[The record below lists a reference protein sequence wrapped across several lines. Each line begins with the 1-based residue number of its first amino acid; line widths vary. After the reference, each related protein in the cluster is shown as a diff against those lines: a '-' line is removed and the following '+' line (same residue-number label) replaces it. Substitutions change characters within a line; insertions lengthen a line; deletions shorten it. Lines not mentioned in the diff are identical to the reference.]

1 MEKREFERQQAIE
14 RSIIK
19 KYEKTIWHRFI
30 GACKDYKL
38 IEAGD
43 KIAVC
48 ISGGKDSFLLAKC
61 MQQLKKHSDVPFE
74 LEFIS
79 MNPGYKPENNALIMH
94 NAQLMGIPLHV
105 FDSDI
110 FASVDNVQ
118 KNPCYLCARMRRGY
132 LYKNA
137 QMLGCN
143 KIALGHHFDDV
154 IETTLMSML
163 WGAEIKTM
171 PPKLK
176 SQNYEGMQLIRP
188 LYLVREEDII
198 SWRKYNDLTFLACAC
213 RMTERNPEKE
223 NAGARAATKRLLHT
237 LRDANPQVDVR
248 IFRSMENV
256 NLNTVLGYTKD
267 GVKHSFLEEFEQ

>member
-1 MEKREFERQQAIE
+1 MEKREFERQTAIE

-19 KYEKTIWHRFI
+19 KYEKTIWQRFI

-74 LEFIS
+74 LEFIC
-79 MNPGYKPENNALIMH
+79 MDPGYKPENRDLIIQ
-94 NAQLMGIPLHV
+94 NAQQMGIPLHV
-105 FDSDI
+105 FDSEI
-110 FASVDNVQ
+110 FASVDNID

-176 SQNYEGMQLIRP
+176 SQNYSGMQLIRP
-188 LYLVREEDII
+188 LYLVREEDVI

-213 RMTERNPEKE
+213 RMTERNPAKE
-223 NAGARAATKRLLHT
+223 NAGARAATKRLLKQ
-237 LRDANPQVDVR
+237 LRLENPQVDVR

-267 GVKHSFLEEFEQ
+267 GEKHSFLEGFT